1 MANMITRMCLLLML
15 TSIALASAAAPRSP
29 ITNNAEWKNRQPV
42 ALPGLKRPKVE
53 SVFLY
58 QPQTNWTYSHH
69 PSITF
74 FKGQFFAIWS
84 NSRKDE
90 DAPGQRVLMASSK
103 DFAHW
108 TTPITLVDSVTDSN
122 GVERVLTAAGFHQHD
137 GTLVAYFGNYGPN
150 KETTRLQAVTTRDGE
165 HWSAVREIGVP
176 VNPNHGPQR
185 TASGRLII
193 SGNISFPYT
202 DDPSGLV
209 GWRMTGIYPPEMAA
223 TIKDD
228 PASFWEVAKGQ
239 GWSAALCEGSFYQ
252 TDDGVLHM
260 PLRNTASQS
269 AHRLWLT
276 ASRDNGTTWSAPIET
291 EFSDTNAKFHF
302 DRLPDGRFYYI
313 GNPVG
318 GGRTPLAL
326 SLSRDGVKFDRHFIL
341 GDTHYEKRKPGE
353 AKGGE
358 YGYPHSIIHDGHLYV
373 IVSRQKEAVE
383 VLRVALSELK

>member
-1 MANMITRMCLLLML
+1 MRTRTCLVATL
-15 TSIALASAAAPRSP
+15 TLSVLASAAAQRNPM
-29 ITNNAEWKNRQPV
+29 TNNAQWSNGQPV
-42 ALPGLKRPKVE
+42 ALPGMKRPRLE

-58 QPQTNWTYSHH
+58 QPASNWTYSHH

-74 FKGQFFAIWS
+74 FKNRFYAIWS
-84 NSRKDE
+84 NGRKDE
-90 DAPGQRVLMASSK
+90 DAPGQRVLIATSA
-103 DFAHW
+103 DFRHW
-108 TTPITLVDSVTDSN
+108 TAPIPLVDSVTDSS

-150 KETTRLQAVTTRDGE
+150 KETTHLQAVTTRDGE
-165 HWSAVREIGVP
+165 HWSAVRDVGVP

-193 SGNISFPYT
+193 AGNISFPYS

-209 GWRMTGIYPPEMAA
+209 GWRMTGIYPAAMAA

-228 PASFWEVAKGQ
+228 PASFWDVAKRQ

-260 PLRNTASQS
+260 PLRNTARQR

-276 ASRDNGTTWSAPIET
+276 ESRDNGATWSTPVET

-302 DRLPDGRFYYI
+302 GRLPGGRFYYV
-313 GNPVG
+313 GNPIG
-318 GGRTPLAL
+318 SGRTPLVL
-326 SLSRDGVKFDRHFIL
+326 SLSRDGVVFDRHFIL
-341 GDTHYEKRKPGE
+341 GETPYPKRHAGA

-358 YGYPHSIIHDGHLYV
+358 YGYPHTLIHDGHLHV
-373 IVSRQKEAVE
+373 IVSRQKEAVQ
-383 VLRVALSELK
+383 VVRVALADLD